1 MAVWKVVSAKS
12 FAMTP
17 IQRFLVLR
25 SIIDLPFTRTFA
37 IDAEQ
42 VVEISGVARLSEL
55 NAKNAVIIDSLRS
68 LAHTNTQNFYAID
81 DAAEALGTALRMA
94 VSSRQLLWLSSLPK
108 SDVDKVRAIL
118 GDDLVHVVGP
128 ALAVDKL
135 NDDILE
141 VPDALKRRGEPLV
154 PIALSPT
161 ALVHAWAHGTHEQ
174 QKLLA
179 YLLEG
184 TNTLVMESK
193 NLHALRKVGA
203 NLIERNLIWRL
214 LYNPKVLAYLVV
226 LIYSSLR
233 ALPVVFVPGF
243 HGNVWVLWTIDII
256 TAIPYTWGI
265 VEMFTGSSFW
275 RRMLGL
281 LVTLVTFISPY
292 VYFWFNGRD
301 YPVWVTAFVIALI
314 VGAFAV
320 EFIRWLRDRLIHTIL
335 HQLPAATGR

>member
-1 MAVWKVVSAKS
+1 
-12 FAMTP
+12 MTP

-37 IDAEQ
+37 IDAKQ

-55 NAKNAVIIDSLRS
+55 NAKNTVVIDSLRA
-68 LAHTNTQNFYAID
+68 LAHTTRQDFYAID

-94 VSSRQLLWLSSLPK
+94 VSSRQLLWFSSIPE
-108 SDVDKVRAIL
+108 SDVDKVCAIL
-118 GDDLVHVVGP
+118 GEDLVHVVGP

-141 VPDALKRRGEPLV
+141 VPAALKRRGEPLV

-161 ALVHAWAHGTHEQ
+161 ALVQAWSNGSREQ

-265 VEMFTGSSFW
+265 VEMLTGSSFW

-301 YPVWVTAFVIALI
+301 YPVWVTAFVIAMI

-320 EFIRWLRDRLIHTIL
+320 EFIRWLRDRLIHAIL
-335 HQLPAATGR
+335 HQLPAASVQ